1 MAVPNLLGFA
11 DEVRGIIHQMI
22 NLYNEADRE
31 EKSCCNLSVSQCCT
45 LLAFDS
51 IDEQLTMNQLSS
63 RLDLSTSTMTRHV
76 DRLVHKGHA
85 ERAPSEQD
93 RRRVIVQLTES
104 GKEMAETLR
113 NCEQNLFSE
122 VLQSIPP
129 DQWGTVVSTLK
140 LLVNAIQARKSD
152 CC

>member
-1 MAVPNLLGFA
+1 MVAPNLLGFA
-11 DEVRGIIHQMI
+11 DEARAVIHQLI

-31 EKSCCNLSVSQCCT
+31 EKACCNLSVSQCCT

-51 IDEQLTMNQLSS
+51 IDEQLTMNQLSL

-76 DRLVHKGHA
+76 DRLVHKGYI

-93 RRRVIVQLTES
+93 RRRVIVRLTES
-104 GKEMAETLR
+104 GKEMAETLS

-129 DQWGTVVSTLK
+129 DQWETVVSALK
-140 LLVNAIQARKSD
+140 LFVNAIQARKTG